1 MKIRNRIKIQGIV
14 QGVGFRP
21 YIHKL
26 VQRYHLAGWICNS
39 NQGVEMEIEGE
50 ENNIHFFLVNF
61 KDNLPPLAIVEDI
74 KVKELP
80 WLGYADF
87 KIKKSNNNHKNPII
101 LMPPD
106 VSVCE
111 DCLRELNDPA
121 DRRYRYPFINCTNC
135 GPRFTIIEDM
145 PYDRGKTTMKN
156 FPMCPECN
164 TEYDDINNRR
174 YHAQPNACP
183 VCGPEVYLYEGNTKI
198 ATKDPIE
205 EAQTRLIKGQVG
217 AIKGLG
223 GFHLAC
229 DASNFSTVLR
239 LREIK
244 QRDEKPF
251 AVMVENS
258 DKVRNFCHLSEYAR
272 GYLESKEKP
281 IVILKTKKD
290 NYLSPEIAPGNDC
303 IGVMLPYT
311 PLHYL
316 LLQKSSLVLVMT
328 SANFSDEPII
338 IQNKEAFQ
346 KLAHQVDFLL
356 IHNRAIYNRCDDSV
370 LKISYNRP
378 IFIRRSRGYAPF
390 PVTLPKN
397 SKQILAVGPEQKNT
411 VCFTRGHY
419 AFPSQHLGD
428 LKNKDSFEAYQEAI
442 KRLSRVFQFNP
453 EMIACDLHPDYLSTS
468 YAEEVS
474 KEKELP
480 LLRIQH
486 HHAHIASCMAENY
499 LTEKVIGIAFDGT
512 GLGEDNHIWGGE
524 FLVANLKD
532 YSRVGHFKYQA
543 MPGGEQAISQPWR
556 MAYSYLYSI
565 FGKKIANSNLELIKR
580 RTSKELHLL
589 NQMIDKKINSPFT
602 SSCGRLFDAVAA
614 LINLRDEVNFEGQAA
629 VELEAMCQSKCRD
642 HYSYSIEE
650 ETSNWIVNTE
660 AMFLQI
666 IHEMERHENM
676 EKIATKFH
684 NTIADLTLSMCVKM
698 RNKYN
703 INLVVLSGGVF
714 QNSFLLNRMI
724 GELKEEDFQIYIHQ
738 KIPPNDACISL
749 GQAVIANAK
758 T

>member
-1 MKIRNRIKIQGIV
+1 MKIRKKIIIHGIV

-26 VQRYHLAGWICNS
+26 VQKYHLAGWVCNS

-50 ENNIHFFLVNF
+50 ENNINIFLENF
-61 KDNLPPLAIVEDI
+61 KDNLPPLAIVENI
-74 KVKELP
+74 KVKKLP
-80 WLGYADF
+80 WLGYANF
-87 KIKKSNNNHKNPII
+87 KIKESNNNHAHPII

-111 DCLRELNDPA
+111 DCLRELDNPA
-121 DRRYRYPFINCTNC
+121 DRRYHYPFINCTNC

-156 FPMCPECN
+156 FPMCPACN
-164 TEYDDINNRR
+164 AEYKDINNRR

-183 VCGPEVYLYEGNTKI
+183 VCGPEVYLYEGSKKI
-198 ATKDPIE
+198 VTKDPIG
-205 EAQTRLIKGQVG
+205 EAQTRLIKGQIG

-229 DASNFSTVLR
+229 DASNYSAVLR
-239 LREIK
+239 LREVK

-251 AVMVENS
+251 AVMVENR
-258 DKVRNFCHLSEYAR
+258 DRLQTFCHLSEYAR
-272 GYLESKEKP
+272 KYLESKEKP
-281 IVILKTKKD
+281 IVILKKKKD

-311 PLHYL
+311 PLHFL
-316 LLQKSSLVLVMT
+316 LLQKSNLVLVMT
-328 SANFSDEPII
+328 SANFSDEPIM
-338 IQNKEAFQ
+338 IQDEEAL
-346 KLAHQVDFLL
+346 KNLSHQVDFLL
-356 IHNRAIYNRCDDSV
+356 IHNRAIHNRCDDSV
-370 LKISYNRP
+370 LKVSYNRP

-390 PVTLPKN
+390 PIVLPKN

-411 VCFTRGHY
+411 VCFTRDHY

-428 LKNKDSFEAYQEAI
+428 LKNKDSFEAYQEAV

-468 YAEEVS
+468 YAEQVAQ
-474 KEKELP
+474 KTGLP

-486 HHAHIASCMAENY
+486 HHAHIASCMAENQ

-524 FLVANLKD
+524 FLVANLRD
-532 YSRVGHFKYQA
+532 YRRVGHLKYQT
-543 MPGGEQAISQPWR
+543 MPGGEQAIRQPWR

-565 FGKKIANSNLELIKR
+565 LGEKIVHSNLELIKR
-580 RTSKELHLL
+580 RTSKELYLL
-589 NQMIDKKINSPFT
+589 NQMMDKRINSPFT
-602 SSCGRLFDAVAA
+602 SSCGRLFDAIAA

-629 VELEAMCQSKCRD
+629 VELEAMCQSKYRD

-650 ETSNWIVNTE
+650 ETATWIVNTE
-660 AMFLQI
+660 AMFFQI

-714 QNSFLLNRMI
+714 QNSFLLNRTI
-724 GELKEEDFQIYIHQ
+724 GELKEENFKIYIHQ
-738 KIPPNDACISL
+738 KMPPNDACISL
-749 GQAVIANAK
+749 GQAVIANAR